1 MLIIYIFS
9 PISYK
14 EGKIKQTF
22 FSHILNSVC
31 CYSLDQHMGH
41 ILWDLSAP
49 SFPFSWCL
57 CCRRMLLLPLLL
69 LLTSASMLISDN
81 PERELPL

>member
-14 EGKIKQTF
+14 EGEIKQTF

-41 ILWDLSAP
+41 ILWDLSAR
-49 SFPFSWCL
+49 SFFSWCL
-57 CCRRMLLLPLLL
+57 CRRRMLLLLLL